1 MEPEAESSATPVRT
15 PAKLDDGDGDA
26 NDSGGEEQPN
36 PPDEGDAY
44 ELQEEQAMQH
54 NDDVEAEDAD
64 VGQAE
69 AGLAAQSEEA
79 RVEAQVE
86 AEGDALEMPAEGME
100 SQAADRE
107 EKDRPPT
114 DDAHATNTSRSVTLA
129 SGTRAAGDAAAEPD
143 PGPVV
148 APVANQGSREETK
161 MAKPKYRHQKLAG
174 PGYNTDSVNARVREQ
189 SRQIAEKR
197 EAKRTEQERIQLEI
211 KEKME
216 KAKEQKRQAA
226 DDARRAEKAKLQQA
240 MERQATLDR
249 AKAERAEREA
259 EQIQKKLKL
268 QALVF
273 QRMMRSGMARMF
285 SGWREVW
292 LSNGS
297 ALATAALEEMKA
309 ARRRKKEEE
318 AALRAA
324 EQAELQAI
332 SMSDGHVAGSACCT
346 IA

>member
-1 MEPEAESSATPVRT
+1 MQPEEESGATPVRT

-69 AGLAAQSEEA
+69 ARLAAQSEEA

-86 AEGDALEMPAEGME
+86 AEGDELPEMPAEGME

-114 DDAHATNTSRSVTLA
+114 DDAHATNTSRSDTLA
-129 SGTRAAGDAAAEPD
+129 SGTRAAGEAAAEPD

-174 PGYNTDSVNARVREQ
+174 PGYNTDSVNARVR
-189 SRQIAEKR
+189 SDREKR

-259 EQIQKKLKL
+259 EQIQKKVKL

-324 EQAELQAI
+324 EQAEQAELQAI